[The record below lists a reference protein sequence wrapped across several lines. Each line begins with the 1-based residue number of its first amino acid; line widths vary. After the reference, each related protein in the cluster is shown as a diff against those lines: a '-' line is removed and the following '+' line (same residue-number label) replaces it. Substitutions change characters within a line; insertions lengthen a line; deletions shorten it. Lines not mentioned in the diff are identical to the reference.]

1 MSSLVTRF
9 HLLLCGVTV
18 AIAAVGFFRVPADFA
33 IPAHWAGGGPD
44 WLWPRNWA
52 LAVPL
57 AVDAVLLALFFVLG
71 RIVPIKHLDPVRH
84 VLETALTLLLGVV
97 AACEMALLLAGLGSD
112 VDLFRITAGGLALLL
127 LFVAA
132 VLSSADRTAFGGL
145 RLPWPLP
152 SERAW
157 RLAHQASALACVA
170 GALVLGSLVWLD
182 PGPGALVIGMA
193 AILLALPAFA
203 GLVSLLVRRA

>member
-1 MSSLVTRF
+1 MPSLVTRF
-9 HLLLCGVTV
+9 HLLLCGVTL

-44 WLWPRNWA
+44 WLWPRDLA
-52 LAVPL
+52 LFVPL
-57 AVDAVLLALFFVLG
+57 AIDAVLLATFFVLG
-71 RIVPIKHLDPVRH
+71 RLVPLRHLDPVRH
-84 VLETALTLLLGVV
+84 VLEAALSLLLGVV
-97 AACEMALLLAGLGSD
+97 GACEMALLLAGLGSD
-112 VDLFRITAGGLALLL
+112 VDLFRITAGGLAVLLL
-127 LFVAA
+127 ILAA
-132 VLSSADRTAFGGL
+132 VLSAADRTAFGGL

-170 GALVLGSLVWLD
+170 AAAALAVLTWLD

-193 AILLALPAFA
+193 ASLAALPLFTA
-203 GLVSLLVRRA
+203 LVSLLVRRA